1 LRIDNIVISKVLK
14 VIAILF
20 GVVLQALVGF
30 IIYTAYVFRDFDS
43 TPPRTKEHL
52 GRWYKKFDQL
62 YPDSTIVRIAADLEY
77 MNDVFRRVPD
87 HYDISLTHAGYGH
100 FGDRLYYKNCMRG
113 GRYLPAPQC
122 NIDLVFEGDERNVFL
137 QKVKFLKEHH
147 IAGYSGAVRVFNGHF
162 QLDIA
167 DYQNRSDLR
176 FLALEVGTD
185 TAFLRRTEWVI
196 LDNRRGLLLI
206 VSKDS
211 WD

>member
-1 LRIDNIVISKVLK
+1 LNTIVISNVLK
-14 VIAILF
+14 VLAIFF
-20 GVVLQALVGF
+20 GVALLALVGF
-30 IIYTAYVFRDFDS
+30 IIYTAYIFRGFDS

-52 GRWYKKFDQL
+52 GRWYTKFDQL

-87 HYDISLTHAGYGH
+87 HYDIMLTHAGYGH
-100 FGDRLYYKNCMRG
+100 SGDRLYYTNCMSGSRD
-113 GRYLPAPQC
+113 LPATSC
-122 NIDLVFEGDERNVFL
+122 NIDCVFEGDERSVFL

-147 IAGYSGAVRVFNGHF
+147 IPGYSGADLVFTGHF
-162 QLDIA
+162 PLDMA

-196 LDNRRGLLLI
+196 LDNRCGLLLI
-206 VSKDS
+206 GSKDS

>member
-1 LRIDNIVISKVLK
+1 MISKVLK
-14 VIAILF
+14 VLAILF

-62 YPDSTIVRIAADLEY
+62 YPDSTIVRIATDLEY

-87 HYDISLTHAGYGH
+87 HYDIRLAHAGYDY
-100 FGDRLYYKNCMRG
+100 FGDRLYYKNCMNG
-113 GRYLPAPQC
+113 NRYLPDTQC

-147 IAGYSGAVRVFNGHF
+147 IPGYNEADLVFTGNF
-162 QLDIA
+162 PLDMA

-196 LDNRRGLLLI
+196 LDNRCGLLLI
-206 VSKDS
+206 GSKDS

>member
-1 LRIDNIVISKVLK
+1 VISKVLK
-14 VIAILF
+14 VLAILF
-20 GVVLQALVGF
+20 AVVLQALVGF

-52 GRWYKKFDQL
+52 GRWYKKIDQL

-87 HYDISLTHAGYGH
+87 HYDITRTHTGYGH
-100 FGDRLYYKNCMRG
+100 LGDRLYYTNCMSG

-122 NIDLVFEGDERNVFL
+122 NIDCVFEGDERSVFL
-137 QKVKFLKEHH
+137 QKVTFLKEHH
-147 IAGYSGAVRVFNGHF
+147 IPGYNEADLVFTGNF
-162 QLDIA
+162 PLDMA

-196 LDNRRGLLLI
+196 LDNRCGLLLI
-206 VSKDS
+206 GSKDS